1 MNIAKQILF
10 SPDYNTILKF
20 VKLNKDDIGDLK
32 GVLTLLVFFFSL
44 LTEWKYYGRLS
55 IMEK

>member
-1 MNIAKQILF
+1 MNIAKRILF

-32 GVLTLLVFFFSL
+32 GVLTLLVFFFL
-44 LTEWKYYGRLS
+44 VNRMEVLWKA
-55 IMEK
+55 